1 MKSMLLN
8 GILTT
13 VFISERL
20 HHNHEEVEP
29 FEGISSNGTAKRFR
43 QNDLKQV

>member
-8 GILTT
+8 GNLTT

-29 FEGISSNGTAKRFR
+29 FEGISSNGTAERFR
-43 QNDLKQV
+43 QNVLQQV

>member
-1 MKSMLLN
+1 MKSMLSKRN
-8 GILTT
+8 LTT
-13 VFISERL
+13 VFISEQL